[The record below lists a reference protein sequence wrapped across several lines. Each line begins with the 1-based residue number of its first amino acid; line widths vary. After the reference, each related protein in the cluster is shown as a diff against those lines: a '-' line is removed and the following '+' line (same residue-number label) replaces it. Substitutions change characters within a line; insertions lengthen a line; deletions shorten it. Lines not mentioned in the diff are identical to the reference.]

1 MVDSVDFVVAVA
13 VAVAIVVCCCCL
25 LLDFLLLDGGSGIL
39 CILCILLLLA
49 VVTVVASPIVALGG
63 VVGVG
68 VGLIVFVG
76 VDSSKGRSLLSKLLV
91 NNGFG
96 DFFCKPLP
104 LLLLIPRFLD
114 GGEGVVNVL
123 LRFGLDGKYDR
134 KFLLVL
140 GEGDGEA
147 LCSTPSNNVNAS

>member
-39 CILCILLLLA
+39 CILCILLLLV
-49 VVTVVASPIVALGG
+49 VVTVVAVASPIVIVPIVALGG

-68 VGLIVFVG
+68 VDLIVFVG

-104 LLLLIPRFLD
+104 LL
-114 GGEGVVNVL
+114 
-123 LRFGLDGKYDR
+123 
-134 KFLLVL
+134 
-140 GEGDGEA
+140 
-147 LCSTPSNNVNAS
+147 